1 MLGEY
6 AVSNGLENYLI
17 NAELW
22 MNDVSYY
29 YINIAA
35 MCFPILPKNKTTPK
49 RGLPESDKEP
59 ITS

>member
-6 AVSNGLENYLI
+6 AVSNGLGNYLI

-29 YINIAA
+29 YIIIAA
-35 MCFPILPKNKTTPK
+35 TCFPTLPKNKTTPK
-49 RGLPESDKEP
+49 RGLPERDK
-59 ITS
+59 